1 MAYAGA
7 SDAIRP
13 TLLATNP
20 TNVLTKAPLSALPH
34 FVCSDQRPKAAEAS
48 NTVQVPQVLVAVI
61 KGVASAA
68 VVTRP
73 PPPRLLLIFL
83 LLLLLL
89 VGTPVVSFHK
99 LNCKDG
105 VVILIT
111 HGDDEEKEDRGPMLL
126 QQLPP
131 CRCCN
136 LLVSEE
142 EEEEEGVRVHLLSE
156 WKGDVPEEK
165 VRNRHAR
172 RRQEEEEEEEEA
184 GEGEG
189 EWGVMMLLV

>member
-1 MAYAGA
+1 MGLHHTY
-7 SDAIRP
+7 
-13 TLLATNP
+13 
-20 TNVLTKAPLSALPH
+20 
-34 FVCSDQRPKAAEAS
+34 QRPKAAEAS

-89 VGTPVVSFHK
+89 VGTPIVSFHK

-111 HGDDEEKEDRGPMLL
+111 HGEDEEDEERGPMLL

-142 EEEEEGVRVHLLSE
+142 EEGEGVCVHLLSE
-156 WKGDVPEEK
+156 WKGNVPEEK

-172 RRQEEEEEEEEA
+172 RRQEEEEA
-184 GEGEG
+184 GEG

>member
-1 MAYAGA
+1 MGLHHTY
-7 SDAIRP
+7 
-13 TLLATNP
+13 
-20 TNVLTKAPLSALPH
+20 
-34 FVCSDQRPKAAEAS
+34 QRPKAAEAS

-89 VGTPVVSFHK
+89 VGTPIVSFHK

-105 VVILIT
+105 VVILNT
-111 HGDDEEKEDRGPMLL
+111 HGEDEEEEEHGPMLL

-142 EEEEEGVRVHLLSE
+142 EEEGVCVNLLSE
-156 WKGDVPEEK
+156 WKGNVPEEK

-172 RRQEEEEEEEEA
+172 RRQEEEEA
-184 GEGEG
+184 GEG

>member
-1 MAYAGA
+1 MGLGFPWGLHHTYQ
-7 SDAIRP
+7 
-13 TLLATNP
+13 T
-20 TNVLTKAPLSALPH
+20 
-34 FVCSDQRPKAAEAS
+34 PKAAEAS

-61 KGVASAA
+61 KGVASDA

-83 LLLLLL
+83 LLLPLL
-89 VGTPVVSFHK
+89 VGTPIVSFHK

-105 VVILIT
+105 VVILVT
-111 HGDDEEKEDRGPMLL
+111 HGEDEEEEERGPMLL

-131 CRCCN
+131 CRCSN

-142 EEEEEGVRVHLLSE
+142 EEEEEEEGVCVHLLSE
-156 WKGDVPEEK
+156 WKGNVPEEK

-172 RRQEEEEEEEEA
+172 RRQEEEEEA
-184 GEGEG
+184 GEG